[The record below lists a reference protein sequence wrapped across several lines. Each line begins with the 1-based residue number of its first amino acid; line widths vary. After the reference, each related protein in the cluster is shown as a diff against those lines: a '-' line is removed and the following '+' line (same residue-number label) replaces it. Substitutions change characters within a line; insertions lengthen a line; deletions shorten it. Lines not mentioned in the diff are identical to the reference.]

1 MDINKTEL
9 GNRIK
14 AIRKSRNM
22 TLEEFGREIG
32 AGKSNVSKWEKSYV
46 SPNEDRLKKIAH
58 LGKMSVNELLYGD
71 TLSFVCIKIAE
82 YLPKKYAYLDKVF
95 EFENY
100 FSIAFRI
107 DEEKLSLDDSKSI
120 TELLESYAAEMEEEL
135 ISEARQ
141 YLSPI
146 IKNLSM
152 VEDIY
157 RFDRTGKYHQSYSN
171 EKKFITHLKKI
182 GSFGAKPAELV
193 QSLFLL
199 EDIFKELQTYIRTPF
214 QMIEKPTISLSMPV
228 FLDNINLCEVPMED
242 KFVSSV
248 MLKSTQ
254 PDNYSETV
262 SIYDEM
268 QDAVYVLP
276 KISYS
281 EKIDFLLSNEK
292 TCFVVV
298 DYQYYCGK
306 LIDETHLSVDG
317 AVIDISNNRFIS
329 RLLSVLY

>member
-9 GNRIK
+9 GTRIK

-46 SPNEDRLKKIAH
+46 SPTEDRLKKIAH
-58 LGKMSVNELLYGD
+58 LGNMSVNELLYGD
-71 TLSFVCIKIAE
+71 TLSFVCTKIAE
-82 YLPKKYAYLDKVF
+82 YLPKKYAYMDKVF

-135 ISEARQ
+135 SSQARQ

-146 IKNLSM
+146 IKNLSI

-182 GSFGAKPAELV
+182 GSFGATPAELV

-199 EDIFKELQTYIRTPF
+199 EDIFQELQTYIRTPF
-214 QMIEKPTISLSMPV
+214 QMIEKPTISLSLPV
-228 FLDNINLCEVPMED
+228 FLDNINLYEVPMED

-268 QDAVYVLP
+268 QDAVYVVP
-276 KISYS
+276 KISYP
-281 EKIDFLLSNEK
+281 EKIDFLLSNDK

-298 DYQYYCGK
+298 DYQYFCGK
-306 LIDETHLSVDG
+306 LLDETHLSVDG
-317 AVIDISNNRFIS
+317 VVIDISNNRFIS